1 MHFLSKAIFA
11 YESLESK
18 EEKSSVHIYFLVQF
32 LGYKSMVLFLN
43 FLVTLSTAGVLISR
57 YVQHKDQK

>member
-11 YESLESK
+11 YESLESN

-43 FLVTLSTAGVLISR
+43 FLLSIL
-57 YVQHKDQK
+57 